1 MLKLLMETNDGGWIE
16 KKVRK
21 VMDALENLQSECPF
35 GGFSEFGVVEPFL
48 LLCLLKKAVDNDKS
62 GDKAVERIRFELE
75 KNDFDP
81 VVPVEEGHDEGF
93 HEDSPSF
100 DEQQKEY
107 LEKKAEEA
115 GKRGVLRL
123 HGEDVEKVLGPLSG
137 HFHTSIH
144 VFDRI
149 AWDNVTEYRTTI
161 SLKALDLERDGDKIF
176 ATAVMLSYRNS
187 FGEEWSVNPTIAG
200 LAEGILLVD
209 EGERFTDFMCGTCLS
224 TAIILEL
231 QEDVRINLSDSN
243 TLCTDYAEIYSR
255 LSGKKC
261 SIERRNAFD
270 EKNFHGLEPADKIF
284 VNPPLGEKLP
294 DSLHPIDDVPVK
306 EIAAAAV
313 MKTANILT
321 PGGKAVVVL
330 PSRYLYSTRSDFI
343 SLRDYLLKRRLIS
356 AVILLPCLSRGSAGP
371 TVLLVLENIPNE
383 DILMVDWS
391 DRDKKSDNYFYYEKK
406 YMELVLRKN
415 ARRELEG
422 IITSRKGDGSA
433 IVREG
438 DIKAPDYNLLPSLY
452 VKPEVEPEKRA
463 LDEIDRE
470 ISSVLDD
477 IQNTIRKLKDN

>member
-62 GDKAVERIRFELE
+62 GDEAVERIRYELE

-81 VVPVEEGHDEGF
+81 VVPVEEEYDEGF
-93 HEDSPSF
+93 PGES

-107 LEKKAEEA
+107 LRKKAEEA
-115 GKRGVLRL
+115 KRRGVLRL
-123 HGEDVEKVLGPLSG
+123 HSEDVEKVLGPLSG

-161 SLKALDLERDGDKIF
+161 SLKTLDLERDGDKIF

-270 EKNFHGLEPADKIF
+270 EKNFHGLEPADKVF

-294 DSLHPIDDVPVK
+294 DILHPIDDVPVK